1 MTIQFIYSN
10 EEPQVY
16 VEARTDEEH
25 LDAVVE
31 SFRAFLLHIG
41 HHPDNVERVQVVG
54 REETQGFP
62 VQLDLFDED
71 MRAGGTD

>member
-10 EEPQVY
+10 DEPQVY
-16 VEARTDEEH
+16 IEVRVDEEH

-54 REETQGFP
+54 REETQALP
-62 VQLDLFDED
+62 QQLDLFAED
-71 MRAGGTD
+71 TRAGGTD